1 MANLCSNWISLAFLR
16 DKITMSKIGYLQ
28 NCLEDIFDEYTPKFV
43 NKMHW
48 IQLQYR
54 VEKNRRIL
62 VFVQIFWQN
71 GDRAVMKCAMYASS
85 QEDLD
90 FLRAYLAGL
99 VLTLGIEYV
108 MVELIFTIPTFCVT
122 SKMY

>member
-1 MANLCSNWISLAFLR
+1 
-16 DKITMSKIGYLQ
+16 
-28 NCLEDIFDEYTPKFV
+28 
-43 NKMHW
+43 
-48 IQLQYR
+48 
-54 VEKNRRIL
+54 
-62 VFVQIFWQN
+62 
-71 GDRAVMKCAMYASS
+71 MKCAMYASS

>member
-1 MANLCSNWISLAFLR
+1 MDNLCSNWISLAFLR

-54 VEKNRRIL
+54 VEK
-62 VFVQIFWQN
+62 
-71 GDRAVMKCAMYASS
+71 K
-85 QEDLD
+85 QEN
-90 FLRAYLAGL
+90 
-99 VLTLGIEYV
+99 IS
-108 MVELIFTIPTFCVT
+108 FCVNFLAKWRLG
-122 SKMY
+122 SNEMCHVCKLPRRS

>member
-1 MANLCSNWISLAFLR
+1 
-16 DKITMSKIGYLQ
+16 MSKIGFLQ

-62 VFVQIFWQN
+62 VFVRLFRKD
-71 GDRAVMKCAMYASS
+71 GDRAVMKCAMYACS

-90 FLRAYLAGL
+90 FLRAYLAGI
-99 VLTLGIEYV
+99 VLTLAIEYV
-108 MVELIFTIPTFCVT
+108 MVELLITIHTLRVK